1 MSYLSISVKELVNNI
16 NANNNGWFLPA
27 VQRPYVWASRFE
39 SEKYICNLFDSLL
52 RDYPIGSIIIWN
64 SDKEVPYREFMRDY
78 KIDDMA
84 PFSDKGL
91 WKRKDKW
98 LVYDGQQRMQTLY
111 SCLKYTLNG
120 KVLVFNVLFDPDSE
134 SEDPNETGFKFIEK
148 NEVTSPNFVR
158 MNELFSKL
166 PDEKTSFRK
175 SLIENCK
182 QLNLLEKQESLIEK
196 NVDKMWDIFVKDSSK
211 SIAYFPIL
219 YKDESRVNEI
229 FQRLNTGGIPLSQA
243 DLLLSRIK
251 EKEYDFEENLQIFS
265 RKIFDATNKGFV
277 INSYY
282 ILQLIN
288 LLIRGTIRIDPD
300 KTKDSQ
306 LKVFKSIWNEVKN
319 SLIAFFSDFIWGQF
333 KINNAAI
340 VPKKMA
346 LFPLMVYF
354 YEIYRKGI
362 TFRQINANNLLRMK
376 QYFILSQIND
386 WNLQTL
392 ADNFSKII
400 TEKSEKSTVLFDF
413 PLDDFIDWFKDSKSR
428 STELYVNNFI
438 GYQWFSLKLLT
449 PDKVYNFEP
458 DDQGRFNPEIDHIYP
473 RKLEGQSQEYYEK
486 VDIIWNMQPVK
497 GEINN
502 FKRRRHPKEFF
513 SSPEGSKYLSDYDFI
528 PTTNLI
534 DSVWDNPL
542 TFIELRKEMMITFL
556 KQQYNL
562 ELK

>member
-1 MSYLSISVKELVNNI
+1 MSYLSISIKELVNNL
-16 NANNNGWFLPA
+16 NANLNGWFLPS
-27 VQRPYVWASRFE
+27 VQRPYVWASRYE

-52 RDYPIGSIIIWN
+52 RGYPIGAIIIWN
-64 SDKEVPYREFMRDY
+64 SDKELPYREFMGEY
-78 KIDDMA
+78 KIDDI
-84 PFSDKGL
+84 PSFVDKGL
-91 WKRKDKW
+91 WQRKDKW
-98 LVYDGQQRMQTLY
+98 LVYDGQQRLQTLY

-120 KVLVFNVLFDPDSE
+120 KVLVFDVLFDLTSE
-134 SEDPNETGFKFIEK
+134 SEDPNETGFTFVEK
-148 NEVTSPNFVR
+148 NSEVPPNLIR

-166 PDEKTSFRK
+166 PEEKTSFRK
-175 SLIENCK
+175 SLIDNCK
-182 QLNLLEKQESLIEK
+182 QLNLTEKQETLIE
-196 NVDKMWDIFVKDSSK
+196 NNIDSMWDIFVKDSSN
-211 SIAYFPIL
+211 SIAYFPIQ

-229 FQRLNTGGIPLSQA
+229 FQRLNTGGLPLSQA

-251 EKEYDFEENLQIFS
+251 EKEYDFEENLQGFS
-265 RKIFDATNKGFV
+265 KKIFGSTSKGFAF
-277 INSYY
+277 NSYS

-300 KTKDSQ
+300 KTTDSQ
-306 LKVFKSIWNEVKN
+306 LKRFRDIWNELEN

-333 KINNAAI
+333 KINSAAI

-362 TFRQINANNLLRMK
+362 TFRQLDANNLLRMK

-392 ADNFSKII
+392 ADNFSRII
-400 TEKSEKSTVLFDF
+400 VEKSKLSAVLFDF
-413 PLDDFIDWFKDSKSR
+413 PLEDFIDWFIQTKSR
-428 STELYVNNFI
+428 NTELYINNFI
-438 GYQWFSLKLLT
+438 GYQWFSLKILT
-449 PDKVYNFEP
+449 PNRVYNFEP

-473 RKLEGQSQEYYEK
+473 RKLIDQSEEYYDK

-513 SSPEGSKYLSDYDFI
+513 SSQEGSKYLIDYDFI
-528 PTTNLI
+528 PTTNLS

-542 TFIELRKEMMITFL
+542 NFIEMRKNSMITFF